1 MYKDLTIGFIGT
13 GVMGRSMASNLL
25 NGGYKLLVNN
35 RTKESADTLV
45 EKGAVWKES
54 IADLAKDAD
63 VIITI
68 VGYPND
74 VENIYFREDGILNNC
89 KKGTIV
95 IDMTTS
101 KPSLA
106 QRIFNEAKAKD
117 ISALDAPV
125 SGGDI
130 GARDGKLTI
139 MVGGEKEVFERVS
152 PLFKLMGT
160 SVNLLGAAGAGQ
172 HTKMSNQIAIASNM
186 IGVCEAM
193 VYAKRAGLD
202 PEKVLMTI
210 GGGAAASWSL
220 SNLAPRMIKGDFE
233 PGFYVKHFVKDMK
246 IALEEAEDMGLKLI
260 GLELAKSLYDELVE
274 DKKENKG
281 TQVLYELLDK

>member
-1 MYKDLTIGFIGT
+1 MDKDLTVGFIGT
-13 GVMGRSMASNLL
+13 GVMGRSMASNIL

-106 QRIFNEAKAKD
+106 QRIFNEAKAKG

-125 SGGDI
+125 SGGDV

-139 MVGGEKEVFERVS
+139 MVGGEKEVFEKVS

-246 IALEEAEDMGLKLI
+246 IALEEAENMGIKLL

>member
-1 MYKDLTIGFIGT
+1 MDKDFTVGFIGT
-13 GVMGRSMASNLL
+13 GVMGRSMASHIL

-35 RTKESADTLV
+35 RTKESTDILV
-45 EKGAVWKES
+45 EKGAIWKAS
-54 IADLAKDAD
+54 IADLAKEAD

-74 VENIYFREDGILNNC
+74 VEDIYFREDGILNNC

-106 QRIFNEAKAKD
+106 QRIFNEAKAKGV
-117 ISALDAPV
+117 SALDAPV

-139 MVGGEKEVFERVS
+139 MVGGEKEAFEKVS

-246 IALEEAEDMGLKLI
+246 IALEEAEYMGIKLL
-260 GLELAKSLYDELVE
+260 GLELAKSLYDELVK

>member
-1 MYKDLTIGFIGT
+1 MDKDLIVGFIGT
-13 GVMGRSMASNLL
+13 GVMGRSMASNIL

-35 RTKESADTLV
+35 RTKESADVLV
-45 EKGAVWKES
+45 EEGAVWKDS
-54 IADLAKDAD
+54 IADLAKEAD

-106 QRIFNEAKAKD
+106 QRIFNEAKAKG

-139 MVGGEKEVFERVS
+139 MVGGEKAVFEKVS

-160 SVNLLGAAGAGQ
+160 SVNLLGSAGAGQ

-246 IALEEAEDMGLKLI
+246 IALEEAENMGIKLL

-274 DKKENKG
+274 YKKENKG

>member
-1 MYKDLTIGFIGT
+1 MDKDLIVGFIGT
-13 GVMGRSMASNLL
+13 GVMGRSMASNIL
-25 NGGYKLLVNN
+25 NGGYKILVNN

-45 EKGAVWKES
+45 EKGAVWKDS

-68 VGYPND
+68 VGYSND

-106 QRIFNEAKAKD
+106 QRIFNEAKAKG

-125 SGGDI
+125 SGGDV

-139 MVGGEKEVFERVS
+139 MVGGEKEVFEKVS

-246 IALEEAEDMGLKLI
+246 IALEEAENMGIKLL

>member
-1 MYKDLTIGFIGT
+1 MDKDLIVGFIGT
-13 GVMGRSMASNLL
+13 GVMGRSMASHIL

-45 EKGAVWKES
+45 EKGAVWKDS
-54 IADLAKDAD
+54 IADLAKEAD

-106 QRIFNEAKAKD
+106 QSIFNEAKSKG
-117 ISALDAPV
+117 IFALDAPV

-139 MVGGEKEVFERVS
+139 MVGGEKAVFEKVS
-152 PLFKLMGT
+152 PLFELMGT
-160 SVNLLGAAGAGQ
+160 SINLLGAAGAGQ

-202 PEKVLMTI
+202 PERVLMTI

-246 IALEEAEDMGLKLI
+246 IALEEAEYMGIKLL

>member
-1 MYKDLTIGFIGT
+1 MDKDLIVGFIGT
-13 GVMGRSMASNLL
+13 GVMGRSMASNIL

-45 EKGAVWKES
+45 EKGAVWKDS

-106 QRIFNEAKAKD
+106 QRIFNEAKAKG

-125 SGGDI
+125 SGGDV

-139 MVGGEKEVFERVS
+139 MVGGEKEVFEKVS

-220 SNLAPRMIKGDFE
+220 SNLATRMIKGDFE

-246 IALEEAEDMGLKLI
+246 IALEEAENMGIKLL

>member
-1 MYKDLTIGFIGT
+1 MDKDLRVGFIGT
-13 GVMGRSMASNLL
+13 GVMGRSMASHIL

-45 EKGAVWKES
+45 EKGAVWKDS
-54 IADLAKDAD
+54 IADLAKEAD

-74 VENIYFREDGILNNC
+74 VEDIYFREDGILNNC

-106 QRIFNEAKAKD
+106 QRIFNEAKAKG
-117 ISALDAPV
+117 IFALDAPV

-139 MVGGEKEVFERVS
+139 MVGGEKEVFEKVS

-160 SVNLLGAAGAGQ
+160 SINLLGGAGAGQ

-202 PEKVLMTI
+202 PERVLMTI

-246 IALEEAEDMGLKLI
+246 IALEEAEYMGIKLL

>member
-1 MYKDLTIGFIGT
+1 MDKDLIVGFIGT
-13 GVMGRSMASNLL
+13 GVMGRSMASNIL

-35 RTKESADTLV
+35 RTKGSADTLI
-45 EKGAVWKES
+45 EKGAIWKDS
-54 IADLAKDAD
+54 IADLAKEAD

-68 VGYPND
+68 VGYPKD
-74 VENIYFREDGILNNC
+74 VEDIYFKEDGILNNC
-89 KKGTIV
+89 KEESIV

-106 QRIFNEAKAKD
+106 QKIYNEAKSRS
-117 ISALDAPV
+117 IVALDAPV

-139 MVGGEKEVFERVS
+139 MVGGDKEAFEKVIPVFE
-152 PLFKLMGT
+152 LMGT
-160 SVNLLGAAGAGQ
+160 NINLQGAAGAGQ

-186 IGVCEAM
+186 LGVCEAM

-202 PEKVLMTI
+202 PERVLMSI
-210 GGGAAASWSL
+210 GSGAASSWSL

-246 IALEEAEDMGLKLI
+246 IALEEAESMGIKLP

-274 DKKENKG
+274 DNKENKG

>member
-1 MYKDLTIGFIGT
+1 MDKDLIVGFIGT
-13 GVMGRSMASNLL
+13 GVMGRSMASNIL

-35 RTKESADTLV
+35 RTKKSADTLV
-45 EKGAVWKES
+45 EKGAVWKDS
-54 IADLAKDAD
+54 IADLAKEAD

-74 VENIYFREDGILNNC
+74 VEDIYFREDGILNNC

-106 QRIFNEAKAKD
+106 QRIFNEAKAKG

-139 MVGGEKEVFERVS
+139 MVGGEKEVFEKVS

-233 PGFYVKHFVKDMK
+233 PGFYVKHFIKDMK
-246 IALEEAEDMGLKLI
+246 IALEEAEYMEIKLQ

>member
-1 MYKDLTIGFIGT
+1 MDKDLIVGFIGT
-13 GVMGRSMASNLL
+13 GVMGRSMASNIL

-35 RTKESADTLV
+35 RTKESADILV
-45 EKGAVWKES
+45 EKGAVWKDS
-54 IADLAKDAD
+54 IADLAKEAD

-106 QRIFNEAKAKD
+106 QRIFNEAKAKG
-117 ISALDAPV
+117 IFALDAPV

-160 SVNLLGAAGAGQ
+160 SVNLLGEAGAGQ

-210 GGGAAASWSL
+210 GGGASASWSL

>member
-1 MYKDLTIGFIGT
+1 MDKDLTVGFIGT
-13 GVMGRSMASNLL
+13 GVMGRSMASNIL

-35 RTKESADTLV
+35 RTKESAVTLV

-106 QRIFNEAKAKD
+106 QRIFNEAKAKG

-125 SGGDI
+125 SGGDV

-139 MVGGEKEVFERVS
+139 MVGGEKEVFEKVS

-246 IALEEAEDMGLKLI
+246 IALEEAENMGIKLL

-281 TQVLYELLDK
+281 TQVLYQLLDK

>member
-13 GVMGRSMASNLL
+13 GVMGRSMASNIL

-45 EKGAVWKES
+45 EKGAVWKDS

-139 MVGGEKEVFERVS
+139 MVGGEKEVFEKVS

-246 IALEEAEDMGLKLI
+246 IALEEAENMGIKLL

>member
-1 MYKDLTIGFIGT
+1 MDKDLTVGFIGT
-13 GVMGRSMASNLL
+13 GVMGRSMASNIL

-45 EKGAVWKES
+45 EKGAVWKDS

-106 QRIFNEAKAKD
+106 QRIFNEGKAKD

-139 MVGGEKEVFERVS
+139 MVGGEKEVFEKVL

-246 IALEEAEDMGLKLI
+246 IALEEAENMGIKLL

>member
-1 MYKDLTIGFIGT
+1 MDKDLIVGFIGT
-13 GVMGRSMASNLL
+13 GVMGRSMASHIL

-45 EKGAVWKES
+45 EKGAVWKDS
-54 IADLAKDAD
+54 IADIAKEAD

-74 VENIYFREDGILNNC
+74 VEDIYFREDGILNNC

-106 QRIFNEAKAKD
+106 QRIFNEAKAKG
-117 ISALDAPV
+117 IFALDAPV

-139 MVGGEKEVFERVS
+139 MVGGEKEVFEKVS

-160 SVNLLGAAGAGQ
+160 SINLLGGAGAGQ

-202 PEKVLMTI
+202 PERVLMTI

-246 IALEEAEDMGLKLI
+246 IALEEAEYMGIKLL

>member
-1 MYKDLTIGFIGT
+1 MDKDLIVGFIGT
-13 GVMGRSMASNLL
+13 GVMGRSMASNIL

-45 EKGAVWKES
+45 EKGAVWKVS
-54 IADLAKDAD
+54 IADLAKEAD

-106 QRIFNEAKAKD
+106 QRIFNEAKAKG

-125 SGGDI
+125 SGGDV

-139 MVGGEKEVFERVS
+139 MVGGEKEVFEKVS

-202 PEKVLMTI
+202 PENVLLTI

-246 IALEEAEDMGLKLI
+246 IALEEAENMGIKLL
-260 GLELAKSLYDELVE
+260 GLELAKSLYDELME

>member
-1 MYKDLTIGFIGT
+1 MDKDIVVGFIGT
-13 GVMGRSMASNLL
+13 GVMGRSMASHIL

-35 RTKESADTLV
+35 RTKESADALV
-45 EKGAVWKES
+45 EKGAVWKDS

-106 QRIFNEAKAKD
+106 QRIFNEAKAKG

-139 MVGGEKEVFERVS
+139 MVGGEKEVFEKVS

-160 SVNLLGAAGAGQ
+160 SVNLLGEAGAGQ

-246 IALEEAEDMGLKLI
+246 IALEEAENMGIKLL

>member
-1 MYKDLTIGFIGT
+1 MDKDLIVGFIGT
-13 GVMGRSMASNLL
+13 GVMGRSMASNIL

-35 RTKESADTLV
+35 RTKESSDTLV
-45 EKGAVWKES
+45 EKGAVWKDS
-54 IADLAKDAD
+54 IADLAKEAD

-106 QRIFNEAKAKD
+106 QRIFNEAKSKG
-117 ISALDAPV
+117 IFALDAPV

-139 MVGGEKEVFERVS
+139 MVGGDKEVFERVS

-160 SVNLLGAAGAGQ
+160 SINLLGSAGAGQ

-186 IGVCEAM
+186 IGVCEAI

-246 IALEEAEDMGLKLI
+246 IALEEAENMGIKLP

>member
-1 MYKDLTIGFIGT
+1 MNKDLIVGFIGT
-13 GVMGRSMASNLL
+13 GVMGRSMASNIL

-54 IADLAKDAD
+54 IADLAKKAD

-106 QRIFNEAKAKD
+106 QKIFNEAKAKG

-125 SGGDI
+125 SGGDV

-139 MVGGEKEVFERVS
+139 MVGGEKEVFEKVS

-246 IALEEAEDMGLKLI
+246 IALEEAENMGIKLL

-274 DKKENKG
+274 YKKENKG

>member
-1 MYKDLTIGFIGT
+1 MDKDLIVGFIGT
-13 GVMGRSMASNLL
+13 GVMGRSMASNIL

-35 RTKESADTLV
+35 RTKESADILV
-45 EKGAVWKES
+45 EKGAVWKDS
-54 IADLAKDAD
+54 IADLAKEAD

-106 QRIFNEAKAKD
+106 QRIFNEAKAKG
-117 ISALDAPV
+117 IFALDAPV

-160 SVNLLGAAGAGQ
+160 SVNLLGEAGAGQ

>member
-13 GVMGRSMASNLL
+13 GVMGRSMASNIL

-45 EKGAVWKES
+45 EKGAVWKDS
-54 IADLAKDAD
+54 IADLAKDSD

-139 MVGGEKEVFERVS
+139 MVGGEKEVFEKVS

-246 IALEEAEDMGLKLI
+246 IALEEAENMGIKLL

-281 TQVLYELLDK
+281 TQVLYQLLDK

>member
-1 MYKDLTIGFIGT
+1 MYKDLTVGFIGT
-13 GVMGRSMASNLL
+13 GVMGRSMASNIL

-45 EKGAVWKES
+45 EKGAVWKDS

-68 VGYPND
+68 VGYPKD

-106 QRIFNEAKAKD
+106 QRIFNEAKAKG

-139 MVGGEKEVFERVS
+139 MVGGEKEVFEKVS

-186 IGVCEAM
+186 IGVCETM

-202 PEKVLMTI
+202 PENVLLTI

-246 IALEEAEDMGLKLI
+246 IALEEAENMGLKLL

>member
-139 MVGGEKEVFERVS
+139 MVGGEKEVFEKVS

-246 IALEEAEDMGLKLI
+246 IALEEAENMGIKLL

>member
-1 MYKDLTIGFIGT
+1 MDKDLIVGFIGT
-13 GVMGRSMASNLL
+13 GVMGRSMASHILS
-25 NGGYKLLVNN
+25 GGYKLLVSN
-35 RTKESADTLV
+35 RTKKSADTLV
-45 EKGAVWKES
+45 EKGAIWKES
-54 IADLAKDAD
+54 IADLAKEAD

-74 VENIYFREDGILNNC
+74 VEDIYFREDGILNNC

-106 QRIFNEAKAKD
+106 QRIFNEAKSKGIA
-117 ISALDAPV
+117 ALDAPV

-130 GARDGKLTI
+130 GARGGKLTI
-139 MVGGEKEVFERVS
+139 MVGGDKEAFEKVTPVFR
-152 PLFKLMGT
+152 LMG
-160 SVNLLGAAGAGQ
+160 SSINLLGEAGAGQ

-220 SNLAPRMIKGDFE
+220 SNLAPRMIKADFE

-246 IALEEAEDMGLKLI
+246 IALEEAENMGIKLL

>member
-1 MYKDLTIGFIGT
+1 
-13 GVMGRSMASNLL
+13 
-25 NGGYKLLVNN
+25 
-35 RTKESADTLV
+35 
-45 EKGAVWKES
+45 
-54 IADLAKDAD
+54 
-63 VIITI
+63 
-68 VGYPND
+68 
-74 VENIYFREDGILNNC
+74 
-89 KKGTIV
+89 
-95 IDMTTS
+95 MTTS

-106 QRIFNEAKAKD
+106 QKIFNEAKEKG

-125 SGGDI
+125 SGGDV

-139 MVGGEKEVFERVS
+139 MVGGEKEVFEKVS

-246 IALEEAEDMGLKLI
+246 IALEEAENMGIKLL

>member
-1 MYKDLTIGFIGT
+1 MDKDLIVGFIGT
-13 GVMGRSMASNLL
+13 GVMGRSMASNIL

-45 EKGAVWKES
+45 EKGAVWKDS

-106 QRIFNEAKAKD
+106 QRIFNEAKAKG
-117 ISALDAPV
+117 IFALDAPV

-160 SVNLLGAAGAGQ
+160 SVNLLGEAGAGQ